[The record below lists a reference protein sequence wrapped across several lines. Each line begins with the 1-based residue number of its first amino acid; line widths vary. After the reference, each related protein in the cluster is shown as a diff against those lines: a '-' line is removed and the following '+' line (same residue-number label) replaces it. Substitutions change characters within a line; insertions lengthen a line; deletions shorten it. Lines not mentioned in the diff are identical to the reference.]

1 MTMIWGYYS
10 SVVVCI
16 CILKLMIT
24 SSIINKK
31 ELLVHEFIPLLPTYM
46 YWKKNLVV
54 KNGKLV
60 GMTLLEGKFK
70 RCFVLGLVT
79 LSLVLVGDLRYH
91 FLICCGKSLQV
102 KGALL
107 LGCC

>member
-1 MTMIWGYYS
+1 
-10 SVVVCI
+10 
-16 CILKLMIT
+16 
-24 SSIINKK
+24 
-31 ELLVHEFIPLLPTYM
+31 M

-54 KNGKLV
+54 KKRKPV

-70 RCFVLGLVT
+70 RCFVLGVVT

-102 KGALL
+102 EGALL
-107 LGCC
+107 LSCC